1 MVQRISGYLGTGLVY
16 TGPLAK
22 RAGDQ
27 IGLSINHAIVDEAHL
42 PVPTEARRLAETEFE
57 ISYKYKAKDWLAV
70 QPDAQMVVHPNGD
83 PTIPTAFVVGVR
95 FNITLTKSLF
105 GKLGVKAP

>member
-1 MVQRISGYLGTGLVY
+1 M
-16 TGPLAK
+16 
-22 RAGDQ
+22 
-27 IGLSINHAIVDEAHL
+27 
-42 PVPTEARRLAETEFE
+42 
-57 ISYKYKAKDWLAV
+57 

-95 FNITLTKSLF
+95 FSITLTKGLF